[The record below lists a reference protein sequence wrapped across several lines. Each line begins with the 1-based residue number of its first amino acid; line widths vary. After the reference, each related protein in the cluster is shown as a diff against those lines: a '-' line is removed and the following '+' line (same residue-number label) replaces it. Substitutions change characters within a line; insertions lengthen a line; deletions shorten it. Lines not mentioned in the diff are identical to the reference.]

1 MIFCLNSRQI
11 EIIKMLIDSNEPI
24 SIKNIALNYGVTT
37 RTIRYDIEIV
47 EKWLNEN
54 ESLLVRVPR
63 KGIIIS
69 TNFEKRKLLDKLK
82 FIPVE
87 NRVLSK
93 SEKIKYL
100 VLELFTSEKPL
111 SIEILCKRLF
121 FSKNTIMKILK
132 DVDFYLR
139 KYKLLLHKSSKGGFS
154 IGGKEEDLRR
164 LILTITTEIID
175 YQTWIEMIRE
185 GDDGLE
191 INNSL
196 SILKNFISIKSM
208 KNLSKCFIQIE
219 EYNNYYITDINFVN
233 LILYIQILYKRFK
246 QGCFIKEYS
255 NTLIGTTEYDMAIQL
270 TYKMPSNI
278 RSKLPNGEINE
289 LAKYIIESKSFNT
302 INELNKLSVSN
313 IADEEVI
320 LITDKLISYI
330 EEKINI
336 DIKSNKQLY
345 NSLVLHMR
353 SAIPRIK
360 NNNQMSNIYLD
371 EIKENYPYIFQITK
385 ESVSKMIS
393 EFHNEVSDD
402 EIGYIAIH
410 IRSFYE
416 ENFNKLNY
424 FNVLVVCQEGISFLN
439 ILTKKIKQNFPNLK
453 LIGTCS
459 VYDYERYK
467 DKIDFVISTE
477 MLNIKE
483 IDVIIVSP
491 FFSNKDIY
499 SVNQIIEQFNKF
511 RLIYKYNAEII
522 GGKPYML
529 KDIIDEGSIRT
540 QVHAKDW
547 KEAITEAGNILVEK
561 DLIES
566 SYIDNMIKAVKDLGP
581 YIVVM
586 PGIAFAHSKPDES
599 IKKTCVSMI
608 TLKEPVEFG
617 SKENDPV
624 RIVFVFAAHD
634 GNRHILAL
642 QDLAKFLSVDENVKF
657 LLNTED
663 PSEIY
668 KKLIS
673 D

>member
-1 MIFCLNSRQI
+1 
-11 EIIKMLIDSNEPI
+11 
-24 SIKNIALNYGVTT
+24 
-37 RTIRYDIEIV
+37 
-47 EKWLNEN
+47 
-54 ESLLVRVPR
+54 
-63 KGIIIS
+63 
-69 TNFEKRKLLDKLK
+69 
-82 FIPVE
+82 
-87 NRVLSK
+87 
-93 SEKIKYL
+93 
-100 VLELFTSEKPL
+100 
-111 SIEILCKRLF
+111 
-121 FSKNTIMKILK
+121 
-132 DVDFYLR
+132 
-139 KYKLLLHKSSKGGFS
+139 
-154 IGGKEEDLRR
+154 
-164 LILTITTEIID
+164 
-175 YQTWIEMIRE
+175 
-185 GDDGLE
+185 
-191 INNSL
+191 
-196 SILKNFISIKSM
+196 
-208 KNLSKCFIQIE
+208 
-219 EYNNYYITDINFVN
+219 
-233 LILYIQILYKRFK
+233 
-246 QGCFIKEYS
+246 
-255 NTLIGTTEYDMAIQL
+255 
-270 TYKMPSNI
+270 
-278 RSKLPNGEINE
+278 
-289 LAKYIIESKSFNT
+289 
-302 INELNKLSVSN
+302 
-313 IADEEVI
+313 
-320 LITDKLISYI
+320 
-330 EEKINI
+330 
-336 DIKSNKQLY
+336 
-345 NSLVLHMR
+345 MR